1 MFERSAEMT
10 KKLLMMFTAI
20 TVAFGAWDET
30 ETVDGCMWTYQIN
43 GDTAE
48 IMV

>member
-1 MFERSAEMT
+1 MT

-20 TVAFGAWDET
+20 TVAFGAWTAT
-30 ETVDGCMWTYQIN
+30 ETTGGYTWTYRIN

-48 IMV
+48 ILI